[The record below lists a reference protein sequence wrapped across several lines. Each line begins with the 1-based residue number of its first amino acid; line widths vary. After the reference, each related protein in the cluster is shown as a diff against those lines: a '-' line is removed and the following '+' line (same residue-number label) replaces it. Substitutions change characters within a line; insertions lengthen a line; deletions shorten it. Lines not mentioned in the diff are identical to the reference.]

1 VNTAVT
7 EATLP
12 ERRARPNAKRPKG
25 GGAWGNSFIF
35 ERALAATL
43 MGIGGACAIATYV
56 VMYVRLVGIWEAPLA
71 LRVNTWLFVADVAI
85 TVALGCIVVRRVILL
100 WAGRRHGIAGAKLHV
115 RLVMLFGLIAII
127 PTVIIAVFSTNFFNS
142 GVRQWFDK
150 GIVDAVNTSA
160 QIAQAYLK
168 QQGERINT
176 DASAAALALHE
187 SGALGSS
194 DASSVEAFLSH
205 RGASNGLSQI
215 AVLTSDGTIMA
226 QSGMSML
233 QERVSVSPAT
243 LARAANGEIVNTQS
257 PLGDRVSAIISLQR
271 GTRLYLYVERLL
283 DPRMLVLVKRNRA
296 AYDYFLR
303 LEQNRSWLSINF
315 GLTFAVLT
323 AFLLMSA
330 IWVAIVYATQLV
342 KPISRLASAAEQ
354 IGGGDLS
361 ARVKIGLA
369 EDELSALSR
378 TFNVMAIQLQSQ
390 QHALIAANRQSDE
403 RRRFTELVLSGVSA
417 GVIGLA
423 DDGTINLPNRS
434 ASELLGVNLQNA
446 IGQPLSAVS
455 PEMAEIVEKARSRN
469 SGTADGQILFS
480 HGTVNRTFHVRV
492 VSEAAEEGR
501 TKLVVTFD
509 DVSELLSAQRKAA
522 WSDIARR
529 IAHEIKN
536 PLTPIQLSAE
546 RLKRKY
552 LRQITED
559 PETFTA
565 CTDTIVRQVG
575 DIGRMVDEFSAF
587 ARMPSPVLRPEDAS
601 ELGKQ
606 AAFLQQNAH
615 PTIRYTLDLPDTPV
629 ELICDASQFNRAIT
643 NLMKNAAE
651 SINDRLEEQ
660 AARGDTDLTPGEI
673 HLWMK
678 PTDDRLLIGIDDNG
692 RGLPEHNR
700 DRLTEP
706 YVTTRSKGTGLGLAI
721 VKKILEDHGG
731 TLSLSDRDGGGAAV
745 LMSFPLDAAAVNI
758 AESGRAHVAAGSA

>member
-1 VNTAVT
+1 MNTLITDEDLLLKRQTPRGRLRTAFARIA
-7 EATLP
+7 ATSA
-12 ERRARPNAKRPKG
+12 ERRIAALLMAVGSACGVATVYALFRGWSSQEQANRV
-25 GGAWGNSFIF
+25 ITYLLTTDIVITL
-35 ERALAATL
+35 ALA
-43 MGIGGACAIATYV
+43 GIVIR
-56 VMYVRLVGIWEAPLA
+56 RL
-71 LRVNTWLFVADVAI
+71 
-85 TVALGCIVVRRVILL
+85 ILL
-100 WAGRRHGIAGAKLHV
+100 WLSRRRGQTGSKLHA
-115 RLVMLFGLIAII
+115 RLVMLFGLIAVI
-127 PTVIIAVFSTNFFNS
+127 PTVVVSIFSTTFLNH
-142 GVRQWFDK
+142 GLDAWFSQR
-150 GIVDAVNTSA
+150 IQDAVGSSVVMVESYRA
-160 QIAQAYLK
+160 EELA
-168 QQGERINT
+168 RIRS
-176 DASAAALALHE
+176 DASEMSQALQN
-187 SGALGSS
+187 SGALESG
-194 DASSVEAFLSH
+194 DPAQMNYILNNELW
-205 RGASNGLSQI
+205 RRN
-215 AVLTSDGTIMA
+215 LTQA
-226 QSGMSML
+226 L
-233 QERVSVSPAT
+233 
-243 LARAANGEIVNTQS
+243 
-257 PLGDRVSAIISLQR
+257 IITRIGQVKVGGGRFGPQLLQR
-271 GTRLYLYVERLL
+271 SDLTATMFDDVDLGNVQTGQTNVGVRALVALEPGSGLYLYVSKAFE
-283 DPRMLVLVKRNRA
+283 PRISLAV
-296 AYDYFLR
+296 
-303 LEQNRSWLSINF
+303 EQNRNAVRLYHQIEDARSKLWITV
-315 GLTFAVLT
+315 GLIFAVLALLVLT
-323 AFLLMSA
+323 AA

-342 KPISRLASAAEQ
+342 KPIWRLALAAEQ

-369 EDELSALSR
+369 EDDLSALSR

-423 DDGTINLPNRS
+423 EDGTIDLPNRS
-434 ASELLGVNLQNA
+434 ASELLGVNLQNL
-446 IGQPLSAVS
+446 IGQPLAAVS

-480 HGTVNRTFHVRV
+480 HGIVNRTFHVRV
-492 VSEAAEEGR
+492 VSEAEEEGR

-559 PETFTA
+559 PDTFTA

-587 ARMPSPVLRPEDAS
+587 ARMPAPVLRPEDAG
-601 ELGKQ
+601 ELVKQ

-615 PTIRYTLDLPDTPV
+615 PTIRFTLDVPALPIDLV
-629 ELICDASQFNRAIT
+629 CDASQFNRAIT

-651 SINDRLEEQ
+651 SIGDRLEEQ
-660 AARGDTDLTPGEI
+660 AARGDSALTPGEI

-678 PTDDRLLIGIDDNG
+678 ESADRLLIGIDDNG

-731 TLSLSDRDGGGAAV
+731 TLSLSDRDGGGASV
-745 LMSFPLDAAAVNI
+745 LVTFPLDAAALNV
-758 AESGRAHVAAGSA
+758 ADSGRAHAAAGSA

>member
-1 VNTAVT
+1 M
-7 EATLP
+7 
-12 ERRARPNAKRPKG
+12 
-25 GGAWGNSFIF
+25 
-35 ERALAATL
+35 AL
-43 MGIGGACAIATYV
+43 GSACAIATCFALFHSWNSQV
-56 VMYVRLVGIWEAPLA
+56 LA
-71 LRVNTWLFVADVAI
+71 ERVTTYLLTTDVAI
-85 TVALGCIVVRRVILL
+85 TLALAAIVIRRLFML
-100 WAGRRHGIAGAKLHV
+100 WLSRRRGQTGAKLHA
-115 RLVMLFGLIAII
+115 RLVLLFALIAVI
-127 PTVIIAVFSTNFFNS
+127 PTVVVSIFSTAFLNRGLDS
-142 GVRQWFDK
+142 WFSQR
-150 GIVDAVNTSA
+150 IQDAIGSSVIMVESYRTEEQSQA
-160 QIAQAYLK
+160 RREAAEIAQALRSS
-168 QQGERINT
+168 GVL
-176 DASAAALALHE
+176 DSDDPAALNSFIGREVWNRNLTQALVITR
-187 SGALGSS
+187 LGQ
-194 DASSVEAFLSH
+194 V
-205 RGASNGLSQI
+205 
-215 AVLTSDGTIMA
+215 
-226 QSGMSML
+226 
-233 QERVSVSPAT
+233 
-243 LARAANGEIVNTQS
+243 RAGGGRFGPQ
-257 PLGDRVSAIISLQR
+257 LLQR
-271 GTRLYLYVERLL
+271 SDLKPTMFDSVDLGGVETDRTETGVRALASLGPGTGLYLYIGKAF
-283 DPRMLVLVKRNRA
+283 DPRIALAV
-296 AYDYFLR
+296 
-303 LEQNRSWLSINF
+303 EQNRNAVQLYHQIENARSKLQITV
-315 GLTFAVLT
+315 GLIFAVLALLVLT
-323 AFLLMSA
+323 AA

-369 EDELSALSR
+369 EDDLSALSR

-434 ASELLGVNLQNA
+434 ASELLGVNLQNL
-446 IGQPLSAVS
+446 IGQPLAAIS
-455 PEMAEIVEKARSRN
+455 PDMAEIMEKARSRN

-492 VSEAAEEGR
+492 VSEAEEEGR

-587 ARMPSPVLRPEDAS
+587 ARMPAPVLRPEDAG
-601 ELGKQ
+601 ELAKQ
-606 AAFLQQNAH
+606 AAFLQQHAH
-615 PTIRYTLDLPDTPV
+615 PTIHYTLDVPAMPV
-629 ELICDASQFNRAIT
+629 ELVCDASQFNRAIT

-651 SINDRLEEQ
+651 SIGDRFEEQ
-660 AARGDTDLTPGEI
+660 TARGDTDLTPGEI

-678 PTDDRLLIGIDDNG
+678 PMDDRLLIGIDDNG

-731 TLSLSDRDGGGAAV
+731 TLSLSDREGGGAAV
-745 LMSFPLDAAAVNI
+745 LMTFPLDAAALNV
-758 AESGRAHVAAGSA
+758 ADSGRAHAAAGSA

>member
-1 VNTAVT
+1 MFERIAATSLERRLAALLMAFGAACGVATVYVLFRGGWSSQEQANRVISYLLTTDIVITLALAGIVIRRLIMLWLSRRRGQTGSKLHARLVILFALIAVIPTAVVSIFST
-7 EATLP
+7 TFL
-12 ERRARPNAKRPKG
+12 NHG
-25 GGAWGNSFIF
+25 LDAWFSQ
-35 ERALAATL
+35 
-43 MGIGGACAIATYV
+43 
-56 VMYVRLVGIWEAPLA
+56 
-71 LRVNTWLFVADVAI
+71 RVQDAVE
-85 TVALGCIVVRRVILL
+85 GS
-100 WAGRRHGIAGAKLHV
+100 LHV
-115 RLVMLFGLIAII
+115 SQTYEQEQGREIASNTTEII
-127 PTVIIAVFSTNFFNS
+127 
-142 GVRQWFDK
+142 Q
-150 GIVDAVNTSA
+150 
-160 QIAQAYLK
+160 
-168 QQGERINT
+168 
-176 DASAAALALHE
+176 ALHE
-187 SGALGSS
+187 SGIAGTADQPALN
-194 DASSVEAFLSH
+194 DFLAYQRWSRNLAEVALITRFGQIVAH
-205 RGASNGLSQI
+205 GNGI
-215 AVLTSDGTIMA
+215 
-226 QSGMSML
+226 
-233 QERVSVSPAT
+233 
-243 LARAANGEIVNTQS
+243 LANTQRQITFGVEVFKDAD
-257 PLGDRVSAIISLQR
+257 LGKIMVTKNADGFVGLLSLGP
-271 GTRLYLYVERLL
+271 GTGLYLYVLRGS
-283 DPRMLVLVKRNRA
+283 DPGIVKAIEKN
-296 AYDYFLR
+296 
-303 LEQNRSWLSINF
+303 QNAVALYRQLKDARTSLQITV
-315 GLTFAVLT
+315 GLIFAVLALLVLT
-323 AFLLMSA
+323 AA

-354 IGGGDLS
+354 IGSGDLS

-369 EDELSALSR
+369 EDDLSALSR

-390 QHALIAANRQSDE
+390 QHALIAANRQSDD

-423 DDGTINLPNRS
+423 DDGTIDLLNRS
-434 ASELLGVNLQNA
+434 ASELLGLA
-446 IGQPLSAVS
+446 LHTLIGQPMAAIS
-455 PEMAEIVEKARSRN
+455 PEMAEIVEKARSRV
-469 SGTADGQILFS
+469 SGTADGQVMFS
-480 HGTVNRTFHVRV
+480 HGSIYRTLHVRV
-492 VSEAAEEGR
+492 VSAPEEDGR

-559 PETFTA
+559 PDTFTA

-587 ARMPSPVLRPEDAS
+587 ARMPAPVLRPEDAC
-601 ELGKQ
+601 ELAKQ

-615 PTIRYTLDLPDTPV
+615 PSIRYTLDIPDRPI

-651 SINDRLEEQ
+651 SIGDRFEEQ
-660 AARGDTDLTPGEI
+660 TTRGDTDLTPGEI

-678 PTDDRLLIGIDDNG
+678 GVADRLLIGIDDNG

-745 LMSFPLDAAAVNI
+745 LMTFPLDAAVLNVAD
-758 AESGRAHVAAGSA
+758 SGKAHAAAGSA